1 MKKLALLFAA
11 VLGMSGIV
19 ATTVDAISLNID
31 IGDHPYY
38 VHGPGYWSGGYYWVW
53 VPGHW
58 GPHHRVWFHG
68 HYARR

>member
-11 VLGMSGIV
+11 LICMSGLFGST
-19 ATTVDAISLNID
+19 AKALSLNID

-38 VHGPGYWSGGYYWVW
+38 VHGPGYWAGGVYYVW